1 MTRAEW
7 RWDAWRV
14 ATALFTAV
22 VPMVA
27 CAQDADPVRLSA
39 RAAEA
44 RQHGAYDQ
52 SISLARQALARDSA
66 HAPAARLLVRALI
79 DVGRYADAA
88 AAGEAFRRAS
98 GGAVDAEVVT
108 GDALRA
114 RGLAA
119 GAREAYQRAL
129 GGTDSLTARLQLATL
144 ALEAG
149 QRDEARRAFDTFIAA
164 YNANRNRLTA
174 DELRAV
180 AVACRYL
187 GRDEPQLF
195 KDALKAYD
203 EAIARDSANLDTR
216 TELGFLFLE
225 KYNGT
230 DARAMFEGVLATN
243 PRHPRALLGMSRV
256 VSFEG
261 RGDASTLVRQ
271 SLEVNPSDPE
281 ARALSALLLIDVERY
296 DEAATEAIRGLAAD
310 TGAPSPLIAL
320 AAARFLSGDSANFAR
335 AIARAHA
342 RLPEAADAEVTL
354 ADVVSRNRLYRQAV
368 AFAQQGAARDP
379 KAARALALLGVNQ
392 LRIGR
397 MAEGRANLDRAFAL
411 DPYDVWVKNTLDL
424 LDTFDGYV
432 EVKSPRFTFVI
443 EKKDAPLLSLYVA
456 PLAEEAFDSLASRY
470 GYRPAEPV
478 RIEFFRSHADFSVR
492 TVGLAGLGAL
502 GVCFGPVIAM
512 DSPAARRAGDFN
524 WGSTLWHELAH
535 TFTLGASD
543 HRIPRWFSEGLSVHE
558 ERRSRPS
565 WGRDVTPEFLAAYQG
580 GMLAPPS
587 RMNDGFMRPRFPQE
601 VVLSYYQ
608 ASLVAEWIE
617 GEQGIAGIRAM
628 LAAYRRGASTP
639 QAMREVM
646 GLDLAALDARFDAYV
661 RGRFARELGAVA
673 WERGGER
680 DGEIR
685 WGGAFADAMRAATSH
700 AERQEWDGAVRELE
714 RAKRL
719 FPWYAGEDSPY
730 RTLARIHLVRGDS
743 AAALRELRA
752 MSERSEVAYEAN
764 LELAAVAAARGDT
777 ATSLAALERA
787 LYISPFEAS
796 VHERLAEGAGRASRH
811 ALAIRERQAVLA
823 LEPSDRV
830 EAMYQ
835 LARAYADAGDVAAAR
850 REVLRTLDLA
860 PNFEKAQALLLA
872 LRERRP

>member
-1 MTRAEW
+1 MRRMGCGW
-7 RWDAWRV
+7 RAWRV
-14 ATALFTAV
+14 ATALLVAA

-27 CAQDADPVRLSA
+27 CAQVADPARLAA

-44 RQHGAYDQ
+44 RQHGAYEE
-52 SISLARQALARDSA
+52 SITMARQALGRDSA
-66 HAPAARLLVRALI
+66 HAPAARMLVRALM

-98 GGAVDAEVVT
+98 GGAVDAEVLT

-114 RGLAA
+114 RGLASP
-119 GAREAYQRAL
+119 AREAYQRAL
-129 GGTDSLTARLQLATL
+129 GGKDSLTARLQLATF

-149 QRDEARRAFDTFIAA
+149 QRDEAMRAFDTFIDA
-164 YNANRNRLTA
+164 YNAHRTRLTA

-180 AVACRYL
+180 AVACRFL
-187 GRDEPQLF
+187 GRDDPQLF
-195 KDALKAYD
+195 KDALRAYD

-225 KYNGT
+225 KFNGT
-230 DARAMFEGVLATN
+230 DARAMFEGVLASN

-256 VSFEG
+256 LSFEG
-261 RGDASTLVRQ
+261 RGDASSLVRQ
-271 SLEVNPSDPE
+271 SLEINPSDPE
-281 ARALSALLLIDVERY
+281 ARAISALLLIDVERY
-296 DEAATEAIRGLAAD
+296 DEAAAEAIRGLAAD

-335 AIARAHA
+335 AMARAHA
-342 RLPEAADAEVTL
+342 RLPGAADAEVTL
-354 ADVVSRNRLYRQAV
+354 ADVLARNRLYRQAV
-368 AFAQQGAARDP
+368 AFAEQGTRRDP

-397 MAEGRANLDRAFAL
+397 MTEGRANLDRAFAL
-411 DPYDVWVKNTLDL
+411 DPYDVWAKNTLDL

-432 EVKSPRFTFVI
+432 EVRTPRFIFVI

-470 GYRPAEPV
+470 DYRPVEPV

-512 DSPAARRAGDFN
+512 DSPAARRVGEFN
-524 WGSTLWHELAH
+524 WGSTLWHELGH

-565 WGRDVTPEFLAAYQG
+565 WGSDVTPEFLAAYQSG
-580 GMLAPPS
+580 SLAPPS
-587 RMNDGFMRPRFPQE
+587 RLNDGFMRPRFPQE
-601 VVLSYYQ
+601 VILSYYQ

-617 GEQGIAGIRAM
+617 GEKGIAGIRAM
-628 LAAYRRGASTP
+628 LAAYRRGANTP

-646 GLDLAALDARFDAYV
+646 GLDLATLDARFDAYV
-661 RGRFARELGAVA
+661 RGKFARELGAVA
-673 WERGGER
+673 PERGGER
-680 DGEIR
+680 AGEIR

-700 AERQEWDGAVRELE
+700 AERQQWDGAVRELE
-714 RAKRL
+714 RANGL
-719 FPWYAGEDSPY
+719 LPSYAGEDSPY
-730 RTLARIHLVRGDS
+730 RTLARIHVVRGDS

-752 MSERSEVAYEAN
+752 MSDRSEVAYEAN
-764 LELAAVAAARGDT
+764 LELAAMAAARGDT
-777 ATSLAALERA
+777 ATSLVALERV
-787 LYISPFEAS
+787 LYISPFDAA
-796 VHERLAEGAGRASRH
+796 VHERLAHAAGKAGHH
-811 ALAIRERQAVLA
+811 ALAVRERQAVLA
-823 LEPSDRV
+823 LDPSDRV

-835 LARAYADAGDVAAAR
+835 LARAYADAGQVAAAR

-872 LRERRP
+872 LQERRP